1 MDEPRVVLICPRGAE
16 RELCSQGEH
25 GYVPRRVRDSQ
36 GREQSVVVVPLRVA
50 QSGLANG
57 PGGYAYTDDP
67 ALLVAASP
75 APAPVR
81 TFGQLY

>member
-1 MDEPRVVLICPRGAE
+1 MADVVLLCPRGAE
-16 RELCSQGEH
+16 RELCSSGET
-25 GYVPRRVRDSQ
+25 GYPPFRATDSQ
-36 GREQSVVVVPLRVA
+36 GRERSIVVVPLRVA

-57 PGGYAYTDDP
+57 PGGYEYTDDP
-67 ALLVAASP
+67 ALLAAVSS